1 MTAKHWLCCA
11 FLCASFSI
19 LYAQDKTTRFRSIGF
34 LTGTGWE
41 LQIKERYQPIFFTG
55 DFCWQLGHG
64 NKNRFFAFYLE
75 PQCNLVDANKPI
87 NLEFGT
93 NIGIRYIQRL
103 SKRFWIY
110 QMLGSGPHFMSATIR
125 RQIDGFLFSDNLGI
139 GFLKQVSG
147 RRPIALNVQFFFRH
161 LSNAGF
167 KEPNGGINTLNLRV
181 GVSWL
186 RLPISWH

>member
-1 MTAKHWLCCA
+1 
-11 FLCASFSI
+11 
-19 LYAQDKTTRFRSIGF
+19 
-34 LTGTGWE
+34 
-41 LQIKERYQPIFFTG
+41 
-55 DFCWQLGHG
+55 
-64 NKNRFFAFYLE
+64 
-75 PQCNLVDANKPI
+75 
-87 NLEFGT
+87 
-93 NIGIRYIQRL
+93 
-103 SKRFWIY
+103 
-110 QMLGSGPHFMSATIR
+110 MLGSGPHFMSATIR